1 MKEFI
6 KLLIFY
12 QDLGLIH
19 KKNYSEKSTFYNY
32 INFFLKI
39 KNLNKFQIIFNL
51 RNFIIK
57 IVSIIYLPIGFL
69 FYCFNIR
76 LVVVNSQSLGSYIEE
91 IENILIFNEKK
102 KFNLIFFSPNSF
114 TYNHYF
120 EKFFLKKKITIF
132 KKDIFSIF
140 FVPLSFINFIK
151 VTPYN
156 YLNKKIFF
164 ERQYYYFKKEKLNGV
179 FDHEIFANKLK
190 KNKKIFS
197 FSKNKTSII
206 KEEVLNKL
214 NTQNKK
220 ICVIH
225 VRNEPN
231 IISRNHSFKNLKKTI
246 KYLSSKNYIILNFNK
261 KKSGFKNLNYFEFN
275 VFDKKNLELQIKS
288 YIAADLFI
296 GSLSG
301 PGILAKALNKKSVFT
316 NSIIFNYLIFY
327 DDVNV
332 LSKRFYKNKK
342 ILNIK
347 KIFENNL
354 ECVWD
359 NEIFKKNKIKLI
371 ENNNEEIFKATYELL
386 NKKVRS
392 KYIISYLRKNKI
404 YFKNYKF
411 ALIRFLSQNFA
422 KKNKICS
429 D

>member
-1 MKEFI
+1 MKEFL
-6 KLLIFY
+6 KLLIYY
-12 QDLGLIH
+12 QDIGLIY

-32 INFFLKI
+32 INFFLNI

-91 IENILIFNEKK
+91 IENVLILNEQK

-114 TYNHYF
+114 TCNHFF
-120 EKFFLKKKITIF
+120 EKFFLEKKLTIF
-132 KKDIFSIF
+132 KKDIFSFF

-151 VTPYN
+151 ITPYN
-156 YLNKKIFF
+156 NFNKKIFF
-164 ERQYYYFKKEKLNGV
+164 ERQYYYFKKKKLNGIS
-179 FDHEIFANKLK
+179 DHEIFANKLK

-197 FSKNKTSII
+197 FNKNKAYLI
-206 KEEVLNKL
+206 KKDVLNKL
-214 NTQNKK
+214 NIQNKK

-231 IISRNHSFKNLKKTI
+231 IVIRNHSFKNLKKTI

-261 KKSGFKNLNYFEFN
+261 KKSGFKNPNYFEFN
-275 VFDKKNLELQIKS
+275 IFDKKNLELQIKS

-301 PGILAKALNKKSVFT
+301 PGILAKALNKKSVII
-316 NSIIFNYLIFY
+316 NSIIWNYLVFY

-332 LSKRFYKNKK
+332 VFKKIYKNKK

-354 ECVWD
+354 ECIWD
-359 NEIFKKNKIKLI
+359 ISIFKKNKIQLI
-371 ENNNEEIFKATYELL
+371 ENNSEEIFNATYELL
-386 NKKVRS
+386 TKKTKIKS
-392 KYIISYLRKNKI
+392 INLYL
-404 YFKNYKF
+404 
-411 ALIRFLSQNFA
+411 
-422 KKNKICS
+422 KKNKIHFTNNNFALINYLS
-429 D
+429 ASFIKKNKII